1 VKPDFCSNE
10 GLSTLN
16 AETHLLA
23 VGLLCYADD
32 EGYFNA
38 NHRLVKAAI
47 FPLRECSVSTHQMLT
62 ELSIV
67 GYLRLG
73 TTPDGKHWGHI
84 LKFLE
89 HQRINRPTPS
99 KIKDLP
105 VTWSSSLG
113 PHLQLTEASLQE
125 GKGIRKGM
133 EGEGA
138 SVTRVLPP
146 SPGANGE
153 FILATALAHEIPL
166 NARAGDIAVLA
177 RAIEIEAAEHGGD
190 VLVAKDF
197 IRDRAREARA
207 QGELVNVFWVQ
218 DQRHRAAPKSRDV
231 YAQYMKETQNDEN

>member
-1 VKPDFCSNE
+1 
-10 GLSTLN
+10 
-16 AETHLLA
+16 
-23 VGLLCYADD
+23 
-32 EGYFNA
+32 
-38 NHRLVKAAI
+38 
-47 FPLRECSVSTHQMLT
+47 
-62 ELSIV
+62 
-67 GYLRLG
+67 
-73 TTPDGKHWGHI
+73 
-84 LKFLE
+84 
-89 HQRINRPTPS
+89 
-99 KIKDLP
+99 
-105 VTWSSSLG
+105 
-113 PHLQLTEASLQE
+113 
-125 GKGIRKGM
+125 M